1 MPLVLL
7 LFLHGVVLYKP
18 QPSAARV
25 QALVTAAT
33 EQTEKE
39 TK

>member
-7 LFLHGVVLYKP
+7 LLLHGVVLYKP
-18 QPSAARV
+18 QPSAAGV

-33 EQTEKE
+33 GQTEEE